1 MTLVSLIMQCESRS
15 GKDCINFMCASLSEG
30 HKKTFLQR
38 VDSAT
43 KRLLWG
49 ITKNKPSS
57 ATPCLAA
64 TGRKVE

>member
-15 GKDCINFMCASLSEG
+15 GDNCIDFMCASLSEG
-30 HKKTFLQR
+30 HKKTSLQI

-43 KRLLWG
+43 KGPLWG
-49 ITKNKPSS
+49 KTKNKPSS